1 MQAFSCLMYH
11 NVCTNGSLGDPNGEW
26 AALSPSIKSYF
37 VEETAFASQIGLVRW
52 HVDPVTLDQVRN
64 FFAHS
69 VSSHLLSVQ
78 PDPRPSTLITFDDG
92 WRGTLD
98 LAVPVLQRHG
108 AEATVFI
115 TTSLLDKPG
124 FLRAAELHS
133 LPPELQVG
141 SHCKTHGFLNEM
153 PDAEIRE
160 ELRVSK
166 EELEQLTGRPIDTVA
181 IPNGAVDNR
190 VRRIA
195 QELGYA
201 LVFTSE
207 VHLNSRW
214 SGPVHIGRSAIR
226 LTTRPDEV
234 RQFAEGNFGFDPF
247 RRMVLSLPKRILG
260 PVRYRQLRAWWMG
273 EKTTQRE
280 MKDLC
285 PTGIS
290 FSAKSVCSAEMQSS
304 MGGSGSLC
312 SLSPTFISANGED
325 STVGERAG
333 VRGPHRPL

>member
-1 MQAFSCLMYH
+1 MQTFSCLMYH
-11 NVCTNGSLGDPNGEW
+11 NVCANGSLADPHGEW
-26 AALSPSIKSYF
+26 VELSPSIKSYF

-52 HVDPVTLDQVRN
+52 HADPVTLDQVRQ

-78 PDPRPSTLITFDDG
+78 PDPRPAALITFDDG

-98 LAVPVLQRHG
+98 LAVPVLQRHA

-115 TTSLLDKPG
+115 TTSLLDTPG
-124 FLRAAELHS
+124 FLRSAELNS

-153 PDAEIRE
+153 SDAEIRE

-201 LVFTSE
+201 LIFTSE
-207 VHLNSRW
+207 VHINSRW
-214 SGPVHIGRSAIR
+214 SGPVHIGRAAIR
-226 LTTRPDEV
+226 STTRPDDV
-234 RQFAEGNFGFDPF
+234 RQFAEGHFGLDPF

-260 PVRYRQLRAWWMG
+260 PQRYRSLRAWWMG
-273 EKTTQRE
+273 EKSTQRE
-280 MKDLC
+280 MKDLS
-285 PTGIS
+285 PARITYS
-290 FSAKSVCSAEMQSS
+290 TNLASSQVAEQK
-304 MGGSGSLC
+304 LAAEVT
-312 SLSPTFISANGED
+312 L
-325 STVGERAG
+325 
-333 VRGPHRPL
+333 PH

>member
-11 NVCTNGSLGDPNGEW
+11 NVCANGSLADPHGEW
-26 AALSPSIKSYF
+26 ADLSPSIKSYF
-37 VEETAFASQIGLVRW
+37 VEETAFASQMGLVRW
-52 HVDPVTLDQVRN
+52 HANPITLNQVRK
-64 FFAHS
+64 FFAPSASPPHS
-69 VSSHLLSVQ
+69 ATQ
-78 PDPRPSTLITFDDG
+78 PDLRPSTLMTFDDG

-98 LAVPVLQRHG
+98 LAVPVLRKHV

-115 TTSLLDKPG
+115 TTSLLDSPG

-153 PDAEIRE
+153 SDAEIRE

-166 EELEQLTGRPIDTVA
+166 LELEQLTGRPIDTVA
-181 IPNGAVDNR
+181 IPNGAVDSR

-214 SGPVHIGRSAIR
+214 SGPVHIGRAAIR
-226 LTTRPDEV
+226 STSRPDDV

-260 PVRYRQLRAWWMG
+260 PTRYRQLRAWWIG
-273 EKTTQRE
+273 ETSAQKE
-280 MKDLC
+280 MRD
-285 PTGIS
+285 
-290 FSAKSVCSAEMQSS
+290 
-304 MGGSGSLC
+304 
-312 SLSPTFISANGED
+312 LSPAG
-325 STVGERAG
+325 STIRPDLVNLNTTEHSLAAE
-333 VRGPHRPL
+333 VSQPH

>member
-11 NVCTNGSLGDPNGEW
+11 NVCANGSLADPTGEW
-26 AALSPSIKSYF
+26 AEISPSIKTYF

-52 HVDPVTLDQVRN
+52 HADPVTLDQVRK

-69 VSSHLLSVQ
+69 VSSHLLSAS
-78 PDPRPSTLITFDDG
+78 PDVRTSTLITFDDG

-98 LAVPVLQRHG
+98 LAVPVLQRH
-108 AEATVFI
+108 ATEATVFI
-115 TTSLLDKPG
+115 TTSLLDTPG
-124 FLRAAELHS
+124 FLRSAELHS
-133 LPPELQVG
+133 LPPQLQVG

-153 PDAEIRE
+153 SDAKIRE
-160 ELRVSK
+160 ELWLSK

-207 VHLNSRW
+207 VHINSRW

-226 LTTRPDEV
+226 STTPPDEV
-234 RQFAEGNFGFDPF
+234 RQFAEGNFGFDPV
-247 RRMVLSLPKRILG
+247 RRMMLSLPKRILG
-260 PVRYRQLRAWWMG
+260 PQRYRSLRAWWMG
-273 EKTTQRE
+273 ETSTQRE
-280 MKDLC
+280 MKDLS
-285 PTGIS
+285 PARITESTILGS
-290 FSAKSVCSAEMQSS
+290 SEVLEQKMAAEVT
-304 MGGSGSLC
+304 L
-312 SLSPTFISANGED
+312 
-325 STVGERAG
+325 
-333 VRGPHRPL
+333 PH

>member
-1 MQAFSCLMYH
+1 MMQTFSCLMYH
-11 NVCTNGSLGDPNGEW
+11 NVCANGSLADPHGEW
-26 AALSPSIKSYF
+26 AELSPSIKSYF

-52 HVDPVTLDQVRN
+52 HANPVTLEQVRN
-64 FFAHS
+64 FFVHS
-69 VSSHLLSVQ
+69 VSSHLLSAS
-78 PDPRPSTLITFDDG
+78 PDSRPSTLITFDDG

-98 LAVPVLQRHG
+98 LAVPVLRKHA

-115 TTSLLDKPG
+115 TTSLLDTPG

-153 PDAEIRE
+153 TNAEIRE

-166 EELEQLTGRPIDTVA
+166 LELEQLTGRPIDTVA

-195 QELGYA
+195 QELGYT

-207 VHLNSRW
+207 VHINSRW

-226 LTTRPDEV
+226 WTTRPDEV
-234 RQFAEGNFGFDPF
+234 RQFAEGELGLEPF

-260 PVRYRQLRAWWMG
+260 PVRYRRLRAWWMG

-280 MKDLC
+280 MKDLS
-285 PTGIS
+285 PAGMT
-290 FSAKSVCSAEMQSS
+290 FHTDLVRPEVTERNMAAEA
-304 MGGSGSLC
+304 
-312 SLSPTFISANGED
+312 T
-325 STVGERAG
+325 R
-333 VRGPHRPL
+333 PH

>member
-1 MQAFSCLMYH
+1 MQTFSCLMYH
-11 NVCTNGSLGDPNGEW
+11 NVCANGSLADPTWEW
-26 AALSPSIKSYF
+26 DALSPSIKSYF

-52 HVDPVTLDQVRN
+52 HADPVTLDQVRK
-64 FFAHS
+64 FFAPSTSLPHNPP
-69 VSSHLLSVQ
+69 Q
-78 PDPRPSTLITFDDG
+78 PDARPSTLITFDDG

-98 LAVPVLQRHG
+98 LAVPVLQRHA

-115 TTSLLDKPG
+115 TTSLLDTPG

-153 PDAEIRE
+153 TDAKIRE

-226 LTTRPDEV
+226 STTRPDEV
-234 RQFAEGNFGFDPF
+234 RQFAEGNFGLDPF

-260 PVRYRQLRAWWMG
+260 PVRYRSLRAWWMG
-273 EKTTQRE
+273 EQTTQRE
-280 MKDLC
+280 MKDLS
-285 PTGIS
+285 PAGMT
-290 FSAKSVCSAEMQSS
+290 FSTNLASSGVAEQKLAAEATRS
-304 MGGSGSLC
+304 
-312 SLSPTFISANGED
+312 
-325 STVGERAG
+325 
-333 VRGPHRPL
+333 H